1 MNTWYFHL
9 ARGGSRVNHFHFFC
23 LHWITCPSISTVTKA
38 QCYFLLEN
46 LIVTCILLSFCMVD
60 NTQMYPSSIS
70 PLGLYPGIICNIR
83 SLKRGPWG
91 PELLGERN
99 LEPRPDLK
107 RGTSGPSSYHDN
119 NINVR
124 SPDFDEMWQLSVNI
138 LFATLGQQGM
148 NKTPI

>member
-1 MNTWYFHL
+1 MLMNTWYFHL

-107 RGTSGPSSYHDN
+107 RGTSGPSSYPDAH
-119 NINVR
+119 INLR
-124 SPDFDEMWQLSVNI
+124 SPDFDEM
-138 LFATLGQQGM
+138 
-148 NKTPI
+148 